1 MKKRPP
7 PRLRDYFIA
16 FELIVMLTAATAFA
30 GSPDYVTVVI
40 ENNGTYPV
48 TFQLPTKVDSSD
60 FNPMGGVPVFASN
73 TSPDVRTSVTVDGNQ
88 QAVLFMGLEKPFF
101 NVFDILSKDWGFN
114 ITSCIQDGPCDDAR
128 ISGTIKSTSTFN
140 FKQNNIFS
148 TSSVQEMTS
157 SELDDYAKAKSSI
170 AAMLTVVGGIIG
182 FPGSG
187 GMIGGLPDVQAFKV
201 TLTQKAKTRFS
212 FEPQLRSDD
221 AGIMQLSM
229 AVTRTFPA
237 SGSVD
242 YDMFAIQNNNI
253 ITNGLNVL
261 QNGCSDGKLRK
272 CTIDLSGSMKT
283 MNMYDAVFGATDN
296 AGTKV
301 TVKLAYSRGA
311 LVVVNNLPF
320 PARLWMR
327 IGKRVLVNTELM
339 PGGNED
345 IRRIIPSMNDESCKD
360 VMDPF
365 IPTLIMKSC
374 PVTFTF
380 QSDGG
385 PGINAQLTCVL
396 TARNGT
402 VQAGGS
408 DELNLYNMSRCSPS
422 LPAPLSNAAPNL
434 YKMDIHQVM
443 QMSGMY
449 KMISIDLFKSLQN

>member
-1 MKKRPP
+1 MKKIFHT
-7 PRLRDYFIA
+7 RLLDYLVMFG
-16 FELIVMLTAATAFA
+16 LIVMMTSPPAFA
-30 GSPDYVTVVI
+30 GSPDYMTIVI

-48 TFQLPTKVDSSD
+48 TFQLPTKVDPSD
-60 FNPMGGVPVFASN
+60 FNPMGGMPVFVSG

-88 QAVLFMGLEKPFF
+88 QAVLFMGLEKPFV

-114 ITSCIQDGPCDDAR
+114 LKSCIQDGPCDDAR
-128 ISGTIKSTSTFN
+128 ISGSIRSTSTFN
-140 FKQNNIFS
+140 WKQSNSFS

-157 SELDDYAKAKSSI
+157 SELDAYAKSKSAI
-170 AAMLTVVGGIIG
+170 AAMLTIVGGMIG

-229 AVTRTFPA
+229 AVTRILPA

-242 YDMFAIQNNNI
+242 YDMFAIKNGNI
-253 ITNGLNVL
+253 IADGLSIVH
-261 QNGCSDGKLRK
+261 NGCSDGKLYK
-272 CTIDLSGSMKT
+272 CAIDLSGSMKT

-311 LVVVNNLPF
+311 LVIVNNLPF
-320 PARLWMR
+320 PLRLWMR
-327 IGKRVLVNTELM
+327 VGRRILANTELM
-339 PGGNED
+339 PGENED

-365 IPTLIMKSC
+365 IPTLTMKSC
-374 PVTFTF
+374 PVTFSF
-380 QSDGG
+380 LSDGG
-385 PGINAQLTCVL
+385 PGIDAQLTCVL
-396 TARNGT
+396 AARNGT

-408 DELNLYNMSRCSPS
+408 DELNLYSMSRCSPS
-422 LPAPLSNAAPNL
+422 LPASISNAAPNL
-434 YKMDIHQVM
+434 YKMDIHQVL

-449 KMISIDLFKSLQN
+449 KMISIDLFKSRQN